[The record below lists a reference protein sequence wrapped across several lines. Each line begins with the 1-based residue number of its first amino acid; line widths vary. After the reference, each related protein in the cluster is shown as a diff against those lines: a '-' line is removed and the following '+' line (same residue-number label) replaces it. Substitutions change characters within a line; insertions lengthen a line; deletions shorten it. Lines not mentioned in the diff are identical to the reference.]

1 MTIQIKVP
9 TLIILYDFV
18 ILLFQVDFLYFF
30 RKTKRT
36 GKQYFSLPQ
45 GFIHLAILFFALCVV
60 VKNSLG
66 TNWAR
71 TRNPIAQQINLDQ
84 SWHPTPMTSFK
95 ILDNY
100 GLSFKTILTI
110 YIYILEYKNKNR
122 CDLFR
127 PQWFMIS
134 KSYLKVWYSISLVIF
149 VPYKKF
155 IYKENNTNIRRH
167 MDQGWKKATIKATKA
182 FLL

>member
-1 MTIQIKVP
+1 M
-9 TLIILYDFV
+9 
-18 ILLFQVDFLYFF
+18 
-30 RKTKRT
+30 
-36 GKQYFSLPQ
+36 
-45 GFIHLAILFFALCVV
+45 
-60 VKNSLG
+60 
-66 TNWAR
+66 
-71 TRNPIAQQINLDQ
+71 
-84 SWHPTPMTSFK
+84 
-95 ILDNY
+95 
-100 GLSFKTILTI
+100 TI